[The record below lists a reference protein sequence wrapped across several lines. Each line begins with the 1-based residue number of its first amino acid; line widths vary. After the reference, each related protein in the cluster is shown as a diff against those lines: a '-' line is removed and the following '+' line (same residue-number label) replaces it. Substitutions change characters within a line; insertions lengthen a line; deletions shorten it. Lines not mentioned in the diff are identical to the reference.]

1 MTQANITI
9 MGNLEARK
17 IPFIIVANKIDLPEA
32 SPDKIHSVFPQHTVI
47 PISALQGEHISD
59 LYQAMVD
66 KF

>member
-1 MTQANITI
+1 

-32 SPDKIHSVFPQHTVI
+32 SPDKIHAVFPQHTVV
-47 PISALQGEHISD
+47 PISALHGEHISD

-66 KF
+66 KFN